1 MTLDE
6 LQNIMLTEL
15 NKAHPRSA
23 SLFKITED
31 ILKYNTGS
39 IPDGPPMKRLLD
51 EGLITSSPDGIGFY
65 KITSRGKKFIETGGY
80 NLNYVV
86 DNKKNFWQRIFSKG

>member
-6 LQNIMLTEL
+6 LQNKMLIEL
-15 NKAHPRSA
+15 NKAYPKSA
-23 SLFKITED
+23 SLFKITEE
-31 ILKYNTGS
+31 ILKFNMGS

-65 KITSRGKKFIETGGY
+65 KITSRGRKFLETGGY
-80 NLNYVV
+80 SV
-86 DNKKNFWQRIFSKG
+86 DYIAEDKKNFWQKIFHKN